1 MLRMTVKEF
10 RERFGNQ
17 VKKSKYKNE
26 PIEIDGHKFPSHK
39 EANRYCELKLLQGS
53 GKISNLRLQVKFEL
67 IPNQYETLPNGERGK
82 LLERKTDYVA
92 DFVYTEDGKL
102 VVEDVKGG
110 PTRTPAYIIKR
121 KLLLER
127 FGIKIKEV

>member
-39 EANRYCELKLLQGS
+39 EANRYCELKLLQEA
-53 GKISNLRLQVKFEL
+53 GKIFNLRLQVKFEL
-67 IPNQYETLPNGERGK
+67 IPNQYELLNGRRGK

-92 DFVYTEDGKL
+92 DFVYMEDGKL
-102 VVEDVKGG
+102 VVEDVKSKA
-110 PTRTPAYIIKR
+110 TKTQVYIIKR
-121 KLLLER
+121 KLMLKVH
-127 FGIKIKEV
+127 GIRIKEV

>member
-39 EANRYCELKLLQGS
+39 EANRYCELKLLQEA
-53 GKISNLRLQVKFEL
+53 GKISNLRLQVRFEL
-67 IPNQYETLPNGERGK
+67 IPNQYETLPNGKRGK

-92 DFVYTEDGKL
+92 DFVYMEGREL
-102 VVEDVKGG
+102 IVEDVKSKA
-110 PTRTPAYIIKR
+110 TKTQVYIVKR
-121 KLLLER
+121 KLMLKVY
-127 FGIKIKEV
+127 GIWIKEV